1 MAKTDNL
8 TDFLTGVADAI
19 RTKKGTMAKIN
30 PQNFETE
37 IASITTSKPEQE
49 KTAALSMLSGD
60 QIISPDSDKVLSKVT
75 ITKPDTLTPENI
87 KRDTNIGG
95 VIGIL
100 EEAKPEQEKTTDL
113 SMLSGN
119 QIISPDSGKVLSKV
133 TITKPATLTPENIK
147 KDTNIG
153 GVVGTLEEAKPEQEK
168 PITITTNGSQMVTPD
183 EGKVLSKVTITTN
196 VPATPTEE
204 KTVELAL
211 ANGNQVLT
219 PTAGKN
225 FSKVTIMK
233 PTTLTSEN
241 IRKSVVIG
249 GVTGSLEERKAEQ
262 EKTTTITTNS
272 TVDITP
278 DTDKVL
284 SKVSVTVNVA
294 GKEEQ
299 EKTVDLAMATG
310 DQVVTPDSGKTLSSV
325 TITRPSTFIA
335 DNIRN
340 GTTIGGIVGT
350 LEPAKAEETRT
361 VSLNMSTGDQNITP
375 SATGKVMTK
384 VTVERPSTFYPIN
397 IKKGVNIA
405 GVVGTLEERLPE
417 QEKTINIT
425 QNGTIEVTADTTTDI
440 PERVLSKVTINTNV
454 LGDVT
459 SYQEKSTTILTNGTT
474 EITPDVGKLLSK
486 VTVTTNVAPKLDIK
500 TVTPSKDSQVVKP
513 STGYDGLSQ
522 VTVNAIPGEYIIPTG
537 TLDIY
542 ENGSYDVT
550 EKDSVN
556 VNISAVS
563 VTTNLLTQNTAPTD
577 TTNKLWVDYLNDGSS
592 SMSINSSITT
602 DDLLAVTDSADISL
616 PEALQNGV
624 RATIIGD
631 IIYML
636 PSSTATNQIYTF
648 NLTSKQ
654 GDYLSTTLSE
664 SVSNPV
670 IASVGNVL
678 YIISGT
684 TIVAFD
690 VSHETENAFSE
701 TLTYEATGGACA
713 VYQDKIYLIG
723 GDNIDN
729 IVVID
734 TSNVTVEEV
743 YTGLSYAHGISAAVY
758 ENKIYLFG
766 GEENGLFYENIRV
779 FDPSTNQFESDLE
792 AKMIEKVYKPAVAT
806 ANGCIYVFGG
816 NYTPFRYSGAS
827 NIIQCLDMQNTIMR
841 HMGVALTSSSYSASA
856 VVYNNTVYLL
866 GAADETYH
874 TAMEFT
880 PPTSTLWTETQ
891 TVNLMPARYGGT
903 YFLLLTTPQVSM
915 DLASVYADK
924 DGLAVPLAALTF
936 DGTNWK
942 DIYNKHIYL
951 KKLYAPTISISGSTL
966 TINHQ
971 YNNESN
977 VGSYEI
983 YNKLQLVHTVT
994 PTTPTSNVTVD
1005 LATLSLSGQCS
1016 ITVKAISGHQT
1027 NYPEVAYC
1035 DDSFQSRAVSYTA

>member
-1 MAKTDNL
+1 MS
-8 TDFLTGVADAI
+8 VADKYNSIKQHITEAYTAI
-19 RTKKGTMAKIN
+19 ENKNGTIPTNKNIN
-30 PQNFETE
+30 NLSAA
-37 IASITTSKPEQE
+37 ISSIDTSKPEE
-49 KTAALSMLSGD
+49 TKT
-60 QIISPDSDKVLSKVT
+60 V
-75 ITKPDTLTPENI
+75 
-87 KRDTNIGG
+87 
-95 VIGIL
+95 
-100 EEAKPEQEKTTDL
+100 DL
-113 SMLSGN
+113 NMATGN
-119 QIISPDSGKVLSKV
+119 QEIVPTSGKVLTKV
-133 TITKPATLTPENIK
+133 TVNKPATL
-147 KDTNIG
+147 
-153 GVVGTLEEAKPEQEK
+153 A
-168 PITITTNGSQMVTPD
+168 
-183 EGKVLSKVTITTN
+183 
-196 VPATPTEE
+196 A
-204 KTVELAL
+204 
-211 ANGNQVLT
+211 
-219 PTAGKN
+219 
-225 FSKVTIMK
+225 
-233 PTTLTSEN
+233 EN

-249 GVTGSLEERKAEQ
+249 GVTGSLEQRKEEQ

-294 GKEEQ
+294 SKDEQ

-325 TITRPSTFIA
+325 TITRPSTFTA
-335 DNIRN
+335 NNIRS
-340 GTTIGGIVGT
+340 GTMIGGLVGT

-397 IKKGVNIA
+397 IMKGVNIA
-405 GVVGTLEERLPE
+405 GVVGTLEGKLPE

-425 QNGTIEVTADTTTDI
+425 QNGTIEVTADTTTDV

-454 LGDVT
+454 LSDAT
-459 SYQEKSTTILTNGTT
+459 LSQEKSTTILTNGTT
-474 EITPDVGKLLSK
+474 EITPDEGKLLSK

-522 VTVNAIPGEYIIPTG
+522 VTINAIPGEYIIPAG
-537 TLDIY
+537 ELDIY

-556 VNISAVS
+556 VNISAAS
-563 VTTNLLTQNTAPTD
+563 VTTNLLTQNNAPTD
-577 TTNKLWVDYLNDGSS
+577 TTNKLWVDYLNDGNSS
-592 SMSINSSITT
+592 VAINSSITT
-602 DDLLAVTDSADISL
+602 SGLSAVTDSADISL

-636 PSSTATNQIYTF
+636 PSSTATNQIYAF

-670 IASVGNVL
+670 IASVGNIL
-678 YIISGT
+678 YIISGNS
-684 TIVAFD
+684 IVTFD
-690 VSHETENAFSE
+690 VSDEAESDCSA
-701 TLTYEATGGACA
+701 TLTYEATGRACA

-723 GDNIDN
+723 GDDIDN
-729 IVVID
+729 IVAID
-734 TSNVTVEEV
+734 TSNATVEEV
-743 YTGLSYAHGISAAVY
+743 STGLSYAHGISAAVY
-758 ENKIYLFG
+758 EDKIYLFG

-792 AKMIEKVYKPAVAT
+792 AKMIEKVYKPAIAT
-806 ANGCIYVFGG
+806 ANDCIYVFGG
-816 NYTPFRYSGAS
+816 SYTPFRYSGAS
-827 NIIQCLDMQNTIMR
+827 NIIQCLDMQNTVMR

-866 GAADETYH
+866 GAANENYH

-880 PPTSTLWTETQ
+880 PPTSTFWTETP
-891 TVNLMPARYGGT
+891 TVNLMPVSYGGT

-915 DLASVYADK
+915 NLASVYADK

-966 TINHQ
+966 TIRHQ